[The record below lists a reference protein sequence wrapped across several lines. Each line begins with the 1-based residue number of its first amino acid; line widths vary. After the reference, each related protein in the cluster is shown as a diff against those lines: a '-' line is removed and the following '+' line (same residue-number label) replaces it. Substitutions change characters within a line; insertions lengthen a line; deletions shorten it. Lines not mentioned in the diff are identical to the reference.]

1 MSDNHFFAL
10 FGVPVS
16 FRIDQAQ
23 LKNSLLELQKQHHPD
38 RATGE
43 AQAVSQNASLINHAY
58 NILSRDDSRAAYLL
72 SLNGEDVDLDKS
84 ISDWD
89 FLGEMMEIRIELEET
104 DDRPTLDQTAVQ
116 VQQKSHALAD
126 EFDTA
131 YQAKD
136 WAAARDTAQK
146 LQFVGKLHDDITAKL
161 SEILQHNSDDDD
173 LYV

>member
-43 AQAVSQNASLINHAY
+43 AHAVSQNASLINHAY

-72 SLNGEDVDLDKS
+72 SLNG
-84 ISDWD
+84 
-89 FLGEMMEIRIELEET
+89 
-104 DDRPTLDQTAVQ
+104 
-116 VQQKSHALAD
+116 
-126 EFDTA
+126 
-131 YQAKD
+131 
-136 WAAARDTAQK
+136 
-146 LQFVGKLHDDITAKL
+146 
-161 SEILQHNSDDDD
+161 
-173 LYV
+173 